1 LAIAHL
7 PVSVEMDCA
16 KLVPETG
23 PFPRLVRSTE
33 PAGLRFRKKNR
44 ALSQFPK
51 AKKFTIA
58 KPSFLSGHA
67 HPSYF
72 QKGRHNSKRF
82 PRIAFFF
89 TSNAASLSN
98 FFFECHS

>member
-33 PAGLRFRKKNR
+33 PAGLRFRKKSS
-44 ALSQFPK
+44 AQSVSEGEKIYHCQ
-51 AKKFTIA
+51 
-58 KPSFLSGHA
+58 
-67 HPSYF
+67 
-72 QKGRHNSKRF
+72 
-82 PRIAFFF
+82 AFFLVWTRPPLLF
-89 TSNAASLSN
+89 SKGPPQFETLPADRVLLYIERGEFVKL
-98 FFFECHS
+98 FF